1 MECLLFIDTPE
12 ESCIGVV
19 SSMQE
24 EQCSSLEGHCCS
36 SNQLVH
42 AYCVLGVGAL
52 LANNHHRQSDSN
64 HYFITFICSNSRTI
78 LNSVMI
84 MIKTEVLCWLGHSNL
99 FHGVCLYQEPV
110 AFCKKNVILPFLCF

>member
-24 EQCSSLEGHCCS
+24 EQCSSLEGHFCS
-36 SNQLVH
+36 RNHLVC

-52 LANNHHRQSDSN
+52 LVQNVYLHTNDNHRPSDLN
-64 HYFITFICSNSRTI
+64 HYFITFICSKI
-78 LNSVMI
+78 
-84 MIKTEVLCWLGHSNL
+84 
-99 FHGVCLYQEPV
+99 
-110 AFCKKNVILPFLCF
+110 